1 MPNKKLAGSV
11 LTVLGCLAILANGC
25 RPPEEESG
33 VPDGEPVPEAVGKVV
48 NLDQGWSLGEQEW
61 FWFTSQGSR
70 LVRYRWFLAL
80 EQAGNTEL
88 FRADANMDRLRFL
101 LAEASSANPDGLP
114 IGFARDV
121 DLHTKQQWMG
131 WTCAAC
137 HTGQVEYNGTGLRID
152 GGPTMADVS
161 TFLNELA
168 AAMRATVDDGPK
180 FERFAKKVL
189 EGDYNTGSAN
199 QLRRE
204 LFDATEALEER
215 VRQDA
220 SPVPYGFARLDAFGG
235 IFNQVLGAD
244 LGLPQNYRPS
254 DAPVSYPFLWDT
266 PQCDLVQWNG
276 IASNKGPGPLARN
289 VGEVLGV
296 FAQVNV
302 TPDAIPPGY
311 KSSALIAN
319 LGELENTVAR
329 LWSPQWP
336 MEYLPP
342 LDPAKAAR
350 GKDIYTAQCAGCH
363 TLIDRKDPNR
373 RIAVTMVEQAKIGTD
388 PKMAG
393 NIVARTAETGP
404 LEGKHEFVVAGRRL
418 QATEAATTVLT
429 NVVTGTILGGGEKSV
444 EATFMDYMKEDPAPA
459 FQQPAYRGRPL
470 NGIWATAP
478 YLHNGSVPNL
488 WQLLQ
493 AQRVQEFYVGSRKFD
508 PVNVGFESGP
518 SPGAFKLDTRLA
530 GNSNAG
536 HTYGTQ
542 LTDAQKWD
550 LIEFLKSL

>member
-1 MPNKKLAGSV
+1 MSTKKVAWSV
-11 LTVLGCLAILANGC
+11 MFVIGCLAILAYGC
-25 RPPEEESG
+25 GPSEEG
-33 VPDGEPVPEAVGKVV
+33 PDIPDGTPVAGAVGKVV
-48 NLDQGWSLGEQEW
+48 NLDQGWSEDEQEW

-70 LVRYRWFLAL
+70 LILYPWFLAL

-88 FRADANMDRLRFL
+88 FRSDANMDRLRFL
-101 LAEASSANPDGLP
+101 LAKPSSANPDGLP

-121 DLHTKQQWMG
+121 DVHSKEQWMG
-131 WTCAAC
+131 WTCATC
-137 HTGQVEYNGTGLRID
+137 HTGQVEYKGTSLRID

-161 TFLNELA
+161 SFLTDLA
-168 AAMRATVDDGPK
+168 AAMRATVDDDPK

-189 EGDYNTGSAN
+189 ESDYNAGTADD
-199 QLRRE
+199 LRRR
-204 LFDATEALEER
+204 LFEATETLEER

-244 LGLPQNYRPS
+244 LELPQNYRPS
-254 DAPVSYPFLWDT
+254 DAPVSFPFLWDT
-266 PQCDLVQWNG
+266 PQSDLVQWNG
-276 IASNKGPGPLARN
+276 IASNKGIGPLARN

-296 FAQVNV
+296 FAQVHV

-311 KSSALIAN
+311 KSSALMTN
-319 LGELENTVAR
+319 LGEIENTVGR

-336 MEYLPP
+336 MEYLPA
-342 LDPAKAAR
+342 LDPEKAAR
-350 GKDIYTAQCAGCH
+350 GNDIYTAQCAACH

-373 RIAVTMVEQAKIGTD
+373 RITVTMVGQDKIGTD

-393 NIVARTAETGP
+393 NILTRTAETG
-404 LEGKHEFVVAGRRL
+404 RL
-418 QATEAATTVLT
+418 QGKPAFVLGGPPLPAKAPAGIVLRNVVIGSILGEGDTALEAAVREHLK
-429 NVVTGTILGGGEKSV
+429 VP
-444 EATFMDYMKEDPAPA
+444 PAPA
-459 FQQPAYRGRPL
+459 FPQPAYRARPL
-470 NGIWATAP
+470 DGIWATAP

-493 AQRVQEFYVGSRKFD
+493 AERVQEFYVGSRDFD
-508 PVNVGFESGP
+508 PVNVGFTSTE
-518 SPGAFKLDTRLA
+518 SPGAFKLDTRLE

-550 LIEFLKSL
+550 LIEFMKSL